1 MNSNPAFFELD
12 YTAGSSETFPLQSSP
27 FTAPSKG
34 VLMINAKW
42 GGVTN
47 GVRCYVN
54 GQEIAAGASSQGGSA
69 YVDQSASVFI
79 PLSQGD
85 SVYFS
90 DACRNVWLCK
100 FYLFKSS

>member
-12 YTAGSSETFPLQSSP
+12 YTAGQSVKFPLQSSP
-27 FTAPSKG
+27 FTAPRKG

-42 GGVTN
+42 GGVVN

-54 GQEIAAGASSQGGSA
+54 RQEIAAGAASQAGSA
-69 YVDQSASVFI
+69 YIDESASVFI

-85 SVYFS
+85 SIYFS
-90 DACRNVWLCK
+90 DACRNVWLSR
-100 FYLFKSS
+100 FYTFKNA

>member
-12 YTAGSSETFPLQSSP
+12 YTAGQSVTFPLQSSP
-27 FTAPSKG
+27 FTAPRKG

-42 GGVTN
+42 GGVVK

-54 GQEIAAGASSQGGSA
+54 GQEIAAGAASQGGSA
-69 YVDQSASVFI
+69 YIDQSASVFI

-85 SVYFS
+85 SIYFS
-90 DACRNVWLCK
+90 DACRNVWLSM
-100 FYLFKSS
+100 FYTFKNA